1 MRHMAID
8 PLLDHL
14 ERTFAESY
22 RKEIDQEEN
31 VWRSLPFF
39 AATLALQLA
48 AFAQIRDWVAGTG
61 GAMFV
66 SAAILLGAAG
76 AATMAALGC
85 LALSVRTA
93 NFLRVAREPAFLLYV
108 EQVRANAR
116 AAAAAGADDQSIAEA
131 ALALVKETLV
141 KQYATAADSN
151 RQVMEGRA
159 RWRIRA
165 GLATLT
171 SVFIMLALA
180 TLVVVS
186 NMHAHG

>member
-1 MRHMAID
+1 MAID

-66 SAAILLGAAG
+66 AAAILLAAAG
-76 AATMAALGC
+76 VATITALGC

-108 EQVRANAR
+108 EQVRADAR
-116 AAAAAGADDQSIAEA
+116 AAAAGADDQAVAEA
-131 ALALVKETLV
+131 ALALVKEALV

-151 RQVMEGRA
+151 RQVTEGRA
-159 RWRIRA
+159 RWRTRA
-165 GLATLT
+165 GLATLA
-171 SVFIMLALA
+171 SVLVMLALV
-180 TLVVVS
+180 TLVVLS